1 MTNSAGGGPGVTGST
16 QVAKEPSI
24 IGARRGG
31 SLLSYVALFKQRSP
45 HSVFTQRAT
54 DSQKHDLITCESTQ
68 ATLHAEP
75 AIDTWT
81 IGPCCSTNMFCS
93 MSSKA
98 GSYQRNSGCIT
109 EMRGIS
115 FLKMHLPSFVAQ
127 SLKYNSCK
135 VPLVQVGINTR
146 E

>member
-16 QVAKEPSI
+16 QVARKPSI

-45 HSVFTQRAT
+45 YSVFTQRAT

-81 IGPCCSTNMFCS
+81 IGPCCSTNMFCVNVKQS
-93 MSSKA
+93 WKRPAKLWLHNRNGTERDIFLENALKFAFIRCSKF
-98 GSYQRNSGCIT
+98 
-109 EMRGIS
+109 E
-115 FLKMHLPSFVAQ
+115 V
-127 SLKYNSCK
+127 
-135 VPLVQVGINTR
+135 
-146 E
+146 